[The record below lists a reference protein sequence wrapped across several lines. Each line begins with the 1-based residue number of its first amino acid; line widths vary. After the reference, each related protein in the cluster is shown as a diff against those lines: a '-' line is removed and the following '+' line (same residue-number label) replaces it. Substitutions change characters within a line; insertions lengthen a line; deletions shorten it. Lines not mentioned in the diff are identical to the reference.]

1 MTVMVSDSL
10 VMTMEEMAAF
20 LGSSGTLSF
29 RGETRQDTYASVEKT
44 LRSTAHDRERREG
57 C

>member
-1 MTVMVSDSL
+1 MVSDSL